1 MPGVLKIDSNH
12 TRAEKNQV
20 SEDALTCGNTETKL
34 IRRQIME
41 RKRIVGHLGYPAV
54 LAVALALLVFAVF
67 VTPGPSLAAPP
78 EPGMKTGAVSKA
90 DNVEARIKD
99 LHAKLAITPAQ
110 EELWNNVAQ
119 AMRDNGKTM
128 EALIKARSE
137 KAGTMTAVDDLKS
150 YGEIADAH
158 ADGIKKFIPVF
169 EPLYASMSDAQKK
182 DADKL
187 FHHQDRAKPKA
198 KGKSK

>member
-1 MPGVLKIDSNH
+1 LWIAVNRDLLYVI
-12 TRAEKNQV
+12 QV
-20 SEDALTCGNTETKL
+20 
-34 IRRQIME
+34 
-41 RKRIVGHLGYPAV
+41 RKGIQDICDPA
-54 LAVALALLVFAVF
+54 
-67 VTPGPSLAAPP
+67 TPGPSLAAPP